1 MDLRDTTNSGQMG
14 GPPIV
19 AVLIPTG
26 MRERMLSNAAEGEL
40 ATIGRVVRAA
50 RPVLASE
57 EMPVLLE
64 GAVAC
69 LTDWGTLPLS
79 QDLLA
84 KHATLRLIAHTAGSI
99 RRLVPVEAMQ
109 QGLRVSHAAAIIAD
123 AVAEFVIGQA
133 ILGLRQIHQLDR
145 SMRTGG
151 EWAELRER
159 HPGGLLGA
167 RTVGVV
173 GASHVGRAI
182 IRLLQAFG
190 AAVLVCDP
198 LLSEAKAAV
207 LGVELRPLDE
217 VFAKC
222 DVVTLH
228 APVLPQAVGTI
239 EAWQLALLRDGTLF
253 INTARGA
260 LVDEPALLR
269 ELRTGRISAALDV
282 FAQEPLPVESPFRQ
296 LPNVILSPHAAGHTL
311 DTYQRQGQAMVDEV
325 HRLLRGEP
333 LRYEIIPAMLP
344 AMA

>member
-1 MDLRDTTNSGQMG
+1 MELRDTTNSGPRG
-14 GPPIV
+14 GPPII

-26 MRERMLSNAAEGEL
+26 MRERMLSNAAEVEL
-40 ATIGRVVRAA
+40 ATIGRVVGAG

-57 EMPVLLE
+57 EMPALLE

-69 LTDWGTLPLS
+69 LTGWGTPPLS

-84 KHATLRLIAHTAGSI
+84 NRATLRLIAHTAGSI

-145 SMRTGG
+145 SMRAGG
-151 EWAELRER
+151 EWNELRER
-159 HPGGLLGA
+159 HLGGLLGA

-173 GASHVGRAI
+173 GAGHVGRAVV
-182 IRLLQAFG
+182 RLLQAFG

-198 LLSEAKAAV
+198 LLSEAEAAV
-207 LGVELRPLDE
+207 LGVELRQLDE

-228 APVLPQAVGTI
+228 APVLPQTAGMI
-239 EAWQLALLRDGTLF
+239 GARQLALLRDGALV

-269 ELRTGRISAALDV
+269 ELGSGRIGAALDV
-282 FAQEPLPVESPFRQ
+282 FAEEPLPVESPFRQ

-311 DTYQRQGQAMVDEV
+311 DTYHRQGQAMVDEV
-325 HRLLRGEP
+325 DRLLRGEP
-333 LRYEIIPAMLP
+333 LRYEIAPAMLP